1 MFFAISF
8 KGQDSPFQ
16 SSMSEDNPAVPNT
29 APSQF
34 IMLHQFFFFLIGTP
48 QNTEGSN
55 FTNRT
60 LSTCVNCI
68 TVPAAGLH

>member
-29 APSQF
+29 APSQL
-34 IMLHQFFFFLIGTP
+34 IMLHQFFFFNRYSTKYRRLKLHK
-48 QNTEGSN
+48 QNIKHM
-55 FTNRT
+55 
-60 LSTCVNCI
+60 C
-68 TVPAAGLH
+68 

>member
-29 APSQF
+29 APSQL
-34 IMLHQFFFFLIGTP
+34 IMLHQFFFF
-48 QNTEGSN
+48 
-55 FTNRT
+55 
-60 LSTCVNCI
+60 
-68 TVPAAGLH
+68 